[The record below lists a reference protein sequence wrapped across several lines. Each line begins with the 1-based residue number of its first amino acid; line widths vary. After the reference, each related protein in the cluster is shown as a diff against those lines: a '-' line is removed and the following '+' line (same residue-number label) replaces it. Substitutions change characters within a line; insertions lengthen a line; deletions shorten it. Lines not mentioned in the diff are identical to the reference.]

1 MWFRSER
8 RGEPEPFASGVSL
21 AVFLVTNVAFYD
33 RHVLIGRESEC
44 ARIDRMLEVAQGGR
58 SGALVIRGDAGIGKS
73 TLLEYAVAQAGAA
86 RVVRALGV
94 ETESEFAYSGLHELV
109 RPLLDRLPEL
119 PPVQADALRGALA
132 LAEAQGAGRLYI
144 GAATLSLLAAARDDG
159 PLLCVIDDAHWL
171 DEASAG
177 ALAFA
182 ARRLEAEGVV
192 MLFAARGQGFR
203 ATGIPELELG
213 GLDAEAA
220 VVLLDQD
227 ANVRVSPGVAEELVA
242 ATGGNPLALLDLPRR
257 LTGEQLQG
265 AEPLPHPVP
274 VGEGLEAVFA
284 AQARSLSEGARRA
297 LVLAATADT
306 RAMRVISRTG
316 GANPAAFEECEDAG
330 LLAIADGQVTFSHPL
345 VRSAVYQQATAAE
358 RRAAHRALADG
369 FADDGKYAERRAW
382 HSAAASVEP
391 DEEVA
396 AQLEGAANTAS
407 NRRGHVA
414 AAAMFERAAR
424 LTPEN
429 EPRAQRL
436 YLAAHSAWLAGQGER
451 ALGLL
456 DDAASAGTDDVL
468 RADVAHLQ
476 SRIELRRNT
485 DAAVIDRLVAAAD
498 KIAPLDASRA
508 GAMLATAAEAA
519 PPESR
524 LDLARRAASLTAG
537 RDDAAGL
544 LASLVLARALLEAG
558 DATEAHERLAQA
570 RAALGANRELR
581 HDPELILAA
590 VETLASVGPAED
602 ALFRELLDDVTAA
615 ARAHAVVALPRAL
628 LQAAWLDFEAGRWT
642 DASLTFF
649 EAARLA
655 DEIGQGRERNAAIA
669 GTGLIDALRG
679 RPAELRDADGAAAR
693 ILGLAALGSGD
704 NDAAITQLEAAVA
717 DPAPSIL
724 RRGLPSPQLDL
735 TEAYLRAGRQE
746 EAKAAAAALSGGD
759 AAWARALLEGGAAFA
774 EAREHVAERPF
785 LLARVRLNL
794 GEHLRREGS
803 RREARE
809 ELRAALAV
817 FEQLDAEP
825 WSERARRELRAS
837 GETARRRV
845 VSTVDEL
852 TPQELQIARMVAA
865 GASQKEVA
873 ATLYLSPK
881 TIEYHLGKVYRK
893 LGITSGRQLQ
903 HRLAEQELLEAS

>member
-1 MWFRSER
+1 
-8 RGEPEPFASGVSL
+8 
-21 AVFLVTNVAFYD
+21 
-33 RHVLIGRESEC
+33 
-44 ARIDRMLEVAQGGR
+44 MLEEARGGR

-73 TLLEYAVAQAGAA
+73 TLLEYAVAQASEA

-109 RPLLDRLPEL
+109 RPLLAWLPEL

-203 ATGIPELELG
+203 TRGIPELVLG

-220 VVLLDQD
+220 VVLLDHD
-227 ANVRVSPGVAEELVA
+227 ANVRVSPEVAEELVA
-242 ATGGNPLALLDLPRR
+242 ATGGNPLALLELPRR
-257 LTGEQLQG
+257 LSGEQLQG

-274 VGEGLEAVFA
+274 VGESLETVFA
-284 AQARSLSEGARRA
+284 TQARSLSEEARRA
-297 LVLAATADT
+297 LVIAATADT
-306 RAMRVISRTG
+306 RAMRVITRTG
-316 GANPAAFEECEDAG
+316 STNPAAFEECEDAG
-330 LLAIADGQVTFSHPL
+330 LLAIEDGQIVFSHPL
-345 VRSAVYQQATAAE
+345 VRAAVYQQATPAE

-396 AQLEGAANTAS
+396 GRLEAAAAAAS
-407 NRRGHVA
+407 YRRGHVA
-414 AAAMFERAAR
+414 AAAMFERAAG

-429 EPRAQRL
+429 EPRARRL
-436 YLAAHSAWLAGQGER
+436 YLAAHSAWLAGQGDR
-451 ALGLL
+451 ALRLL
-456 DDAASAGTDDVL
+456 DDAASAGADDLL
-468 RADVAHLQ
+468 RADVSHLQ
-476 SRIELRRNT
+476 SRIELRRN
-485 DAAVIDRLVAAAD
+485 AAAGVVDRLVAEAGRVE
-498 KIAPLDASRA
+498 PLDATRA
-508 GAMLATAAEAA
+508 GAMLATAAEASPA
-519 PPESR
+519 EAR
-524 LDLARRAASLTAG
+524 LELARRAASLTAG

-544 LASLVLARALLEAG
+544 LASLVLARTLFEAG
-558 DATEAHERLAQA
+558 EATEAHERLAHA
-570 RAALGANRELR
+570 RATLAANRELR

-590 VETLASVGPAED
+590 VETLAGVGPGDD
-602 ALFRELLDDVTAA
+602 ALFRELLDEVTAA
-615 ARAHAVVALPRAL
+615 ARAHAVVVLPRAL
-628 LQAAWLDFEAGRWT
+628 LQTAWLDFEAGRWT
-642 DASLTFF
+642 DASLNFF

-655 DEIGQGRERNAAIA
+655 DEIGQGRERIAAVAGNA
-669 GTGLIDALRG
+669 LLDALRG
-679 RPAELRDADGAAAR
+679 RVTDARTAAAELRDAGGAAAH
-693 ILGLAALGSGD
+693 ILGLAALGGGET
-704 NDAAITQLEAAVA
+704 NAAIAQLEAAAA
-717 DPAPSIL
+717 DPTPSIL
-724 RRGLPSPQLDL
+724 LRGLPAPHLDL
-735 TEAYLRAGRQE
+735 AEAYLRAGRRE
-746 EAKAAAAALSGGD
+746 EAKAAAAELRGGD
-759 AAWARALLEGGAAFA
+759 AACARALLDGGAAFA
-774 EAREHVAERPF
+774 EASEHVAKRPF

-803 RREARE
+803 RREARD
-809 ELRAALAV
+809 ELKAALAV

-837 GETARRRV
+837 GETARRRQA
-845 VSTVDEL
+845 STVDEL

-873 ATLYLSPK
+873 AKLYLSPK